1 MIHTK
6 IDVHER
12 LVIHTADG
20 ELTMDMLVSAV
31 QELYARPEFESDF
44 GIVWDLRN
52 CEIAITLQE
61 ILYLD
66 PNIVRYANE
75 NRPRGKTAWV
85 PGTGFGASIIDF
97 LYAEHDWGMAWRTFT
112 TLDAALR
119 WARSPDSSD
128 Q

>member
-20 ELTMDMLVSAV
+20 ELTMDMFLSAV

-66 PNIVRYANE
+66 PNIVSIDYWSEESGDVAQRNA
-75 NRPRGKTAWV
+75 
-85 PGTGFGASIIDF
+85 ASSVVNVRQVIDQSCS
-97 LYAEHDWGMAWRTFT
+97 A
-112 TLDAALR
+112 
-119 WARSPDSSD
+119 
-128 Q
+128 